1 VLVAVTGGARGIGL
15 AIARAFASR
24 GDRVVVGDLDVA
36 AAAEA
41 AADLGGVPVR
51 VDVRDPVS
59 FAAFLDA
66 AGDAAGPID
75 VLVNNAGVAPH
86 GRFLDLDPAAL
97 DCVLEVNLR
106 GVVHGMRLALPPMI
120 ARGSGHVVNIASLSS
135 RIPLPGAAV
144 YAATKH
150 AVLGLTES
158 VRVEIRGSGVR
169 LTTVMPTFVS
179 TEIISGLPLRGPV
192 PTIPPERVAA
202 AVVKAV
208 DRGGPPVLT
217 VPRWLGFLPWL
228 ANTVP
233 HRMRDALLTGGWGSA
248 EIDTAARDAYEK
260 RVAQQYDAASSG
272 LRSEA
277 TREDVA
283 DEAPM
288 PRERSER
295 Q

>member
-1 VLVAVTGGARGIGL
+1 MPGRKSRQVLVAVTGGARGIGF

-24 GDRVVVGDLDVA
+24 GDRVVVGDLDAGA
-36 AAAEA
+36 AATA
-41 AADLGGVPVR
+41 AAGIGATPAH
-51 VDVRDPVS
+51 VDVRDRAS
-59 FAAFLDA
+59 FAGFLDA
-66 AGDAAGPID
+66 AGPVD

-86 GRFLDLDPAAL
+86 GRFVELDPAAL

-106 GVVHGMRLALPPMI
+106 GVVHGMRLALPAMI
-120 ARGSGHVVNIASLSS
+120 ARGSGHIVNIASLSS
-135 RIPLPGAAV
+135 RIPLPGAAM

-169 LTTVMPTFVS
+169 LTAVLPTFVS
-179 TEIISGLPLRGPV
+179 TEIVSGLPLRGPV

-202 AVVKAV
+202 AVVRAV

-233 HRMRDALLTGGWGSA
+233 HRVRDAALTGGWGSA
-248 EIDTAARDAYEK
+248 EIDTAARDPYEK
-260 RVAQQYDAASSG
+260 RVAEQYG
-272 LRSEA
+272 NEA
-277 TREDVA
+277 
-283 DEAPM
+283 
-288 PRERSER
+288 
-295 Q
+295 